1 MAKFK
6 IGDRVK
12 AINVVEGNKCVL
24 NKVGTIVKTCNCTLG
39 VEFDDNINGHEL
51 GESNDKY
58 KGGHCWWCRES
69 DLIKVVCSEKIVI
82 TTDGKTTTAKMYD
95 GKEVVKTAIAKCSPE
110 DEFDFERGALI
121 AFSRLVN
128 CDYRL
133 ANDTNSFDWD
143 AFKNDEFFVQVTADN
158 FESFV
163 KAAEKHDCFFHNN
176 DEVNPFKDA
185 KFMNVLLFDLLI
197 CLFLKLADMTK
208 KRTAPENT
216 VFIGYRDNA
225 LKCTLFNVEDK
236 PVCIW

>member
-6 IGDRVK
+6 VGDRVK
-12 AINVVEGNKCVL
+12 CIRAVANNKYVID
-24 NKVGTIVKTCNCTLG
+24 KIGTIVEVDITNKFG
-39 VEFDDNINGHEL
+39 VEFDEYVHGHFCSL
-51 GESNDKY
+51 GSNRIH
-58 KGGHCWWCRES
+58 KGGHCWWCKES
-69 DLIKVVCSEKIVI
+69 DLVKVVCSEKIVI

-158 FESFV
+158 YESFV
-163 KAAEKHDCFFHNN
+163 KEAEKHGCFFKNHENP
-176 DEVNPFKDA
+176 NPFKDEKLMFSLRITSKYFVKPGDFFA
-185 KFMNVLLFDLLI
+185 TLDTVLIGYKDNVLKF
-197 CLFLKLADMTK
+197 
-208 KRTAPENT
+208 TAHA
-216 VFIGYRDNA
+216 VDN
-225 LKCTLFNVEDK
+225 K
-236 PVCIW
+236 PVYTW

>member
-1 MAKFK
+1 MVKFK

-12 AINVVEGNKCVL
+12 CVCMVCS
-24 NKVGTIVKTCNCTLG
+24 NEHVAGKIGTIVENDNGNFG
-39 VEFDDNINGHEL
+39 VEFDKYVSGHMC
-51 GESNDKY
+51 GDIKH
-58 KGGHCWWCRES
+58 KDGHCWWCDEL
-69 DLIKVVCSEKIVI
+69 DLIKACDESTSKSNQKIVI

-163 KAAEKHDCFFHNN
+163 KAAEKHGCLFKNHENP
-176 DEVNPFKDA
+176 NPFKDEKLMYA
-185 KFMNVLLFDLLI
+185 IRLSSKYLVKPGDFFATEGTVL
-197 CLFLKLADMTK
+197 
-208 KRTAPENT
+208 
-216 VFIGYRDNA
+216 IGYIYNLGFTAHAVDN
-225 LKCTLFNVEDK
+225 K
-236 PVCIW
+236 PVYTW